1 MNALEKALVYPL
13 GSQLPESGRSLAL
26 APGVRWLRMA
36 LPFALD
42 HINLWLLADEM
53 DGRAGWT
60 VVDCCVDRPEARA
73 QWEAVIAQELQ
84 GLPILRVLATH
95 MHPDHLGLAHWLC
108 ERFEAPLWISLGDYQ
123 TARLA
128 AAQQDSFGGPATAG
142 FFRQHGVSDAAVLD
156 EVLARSSYYASMVP
170 RVPAQYTRLL
180 DGQVLRIGGRAW
192 RCISGYG
199 HAPEHM
205 ALFCEDA
212 SLGRPVLISGDM
224 VLPRISTN
232 VSVYQMEP
240 EGNPLQLFLDSL
252 RKFEPLDAQT
262 LVLPSHGRPFTGLH
276 ERMAQLRSHHDE
288 RLAEVMQACGMR
300 DCSAADIVPLM
311 FKRALDVH
319 QTTFALGEAL
329 AHLHLLWHQGRLQR
343 HPDGQGVMRFRAQ
356 PHQAGIGRSLSSPR
370 NCA

>member
-1 MNALEKALVYPL
+1 
-13 GSQLPESGRSLAL
+13 
-26 APGVRWLRMA
+26 MA

-42 HINLWLLADEM
+42 HINLWLLRDSL
-53 DGRAGWT
+53 DGREGWT

-73 QWEAVIAQELQ
+73 QWEAVVAQELQ
-84 GLPILRVLATH
+84 GLPLLRVLVTH

-142 FFRQHGVSDAAVLD
+142 FFRLHGVSDAAVLG

-170 RVPAQYTRLL
+170 KVPLQYTRLL
-180 DGQVLRIGGRAW
+180 DGQVLNIGGRAW
-192 RCISGYG
+192 RCISGHG

-205 ALFCEDA
+205 AFFCDDP
-212 SLGRPVLISGDM
+212 SLGAPVLISGDM

-240 EGNPLQLFLDSL
+240 EGDPLRLFLESL
-252 RKFEPLDAQT
+252 GKFDPLPACT

-276 ERMAQLRSHHDE
+276 ARMAQLHAHHAE
-288 RLAEVMQACGMR
+288 RLAEVKAACAAQP
-300 DCSAADIVPLM
+300 CSAADIVPLM
-311 FKRALDVH
+311 FKRTLDVH

-329 AHLHLLWHQGRLQR
+329 AHLHLLWLQGELRR
-343 HPDGQGVMRFRAQ
+343 
-356 PHQAGIGRSLSSPR
+356 QAGEDGVLRFAAPAHQVGIGKSLSSPR
-370 NCA
+370 SSA